1 MTKGIVKAPDN
12 GQGEKGRARE
22 ILAGMPAPPPAR
34 SADSSPI
41 STADI
46 DLTGRTLY
54 LPRMPF
60 SGSYLLA
67 AAMRSIGID
76 SKVTPPSD
84 ARTID
89 LGGKYTSGDE
99 CYPQK
104 VVMGD
109 FMKLLEDEKMD
120 PKKIALMMPTAN
132 GPCRFGQY
140 APLQR
145 RILDENGY
153 GDVVILSLTSA
164 DGYAGIGEH
173 AEELIRTAWRSVV
186 LTDILMK
193 LLLLTR
199 PYEQNRGQTDRVHQQ
214 SMETLAE
221 IISRPG
227 VSHKERMNDLKA
239 ALRRIRENFLAIP
252 TTKENR
258 PLIGVVGEIFCRLN
272 TFSNEEMIRR
282 IEEQGGEA
290 WLAGVGEWIWYTT
303 EERFRR
309 YREEKRRF
317 SRDWLKTMLTKQVQL
332 RDEHALMENFQDLF
346 AGREE
351 PHVPELLEL
360 AGPYLPSSGSMGEMV
375 LSTGG
380 TIYLQKKGADGVV
393 DISPFTC
400 MNGIVTEAVYPKV
413 SREHDDIPIRV
424 FYFDGTQSDL
434 DRDVGIFLEL
444 AKTYRRRRSAD

>member
-1 MTKGIVKAPDN
+1 MSQERTRISDN
-12 GQGEKGRARE
+12 GNGEKERSRK
-22 ILAGMPAPPPAR
+22 ILASMPTPPPAR

-41 STADI
+41 ATAEI
-46 DLTGRTLY
+46 DLANRTLY

-67 AAMRSIGID
+67 AAMRSIGLD
-76 SKVTPPSD
+76 CRVTPESD
-84 ARTID
+84 SRTMN
-89 LGGKYTSGDE
+89 LGSKYTSGDE

-109 FMKLLEDEKMD
+109 FMKILEDEKVD
-120 PKKIALMMPTAN
+120 PKKVALMIPTAN

-145 RILDENGY
+145 RVLDENGY
-153 GDVVILSLTSA
+153 KDVVILSLTSA
-164 DGYAGIGEH
+164 DGYSGIGEH
-173 AEELIRTAWRSVV
+173 AQELIRTGWRSVV

-193 LLLLTR
+193 LLLMTR
-199 PYEQNRGQTDRVHQQ
+199 PYEREKGQTDRTHQE
-214 SMETLAE
+214 SLETLGE
-221 IISRPG
+221 VISRPG
-227 VSHKERMNDLKA
+227 VRHKERMEDLKT
-239 ALRRIRENFLAIP
+239 ALRRIKESFLSIP
-252 TTKENR
+252 IRNEDR

-272 TFSNEEMIRR
+272 AFSNEEMIRR
-282 IEEQGGEA
+282 IEDQGGEA
-290 WLAGVGEWIWYTT
+290 WLAGVSEWIWYTT
-303 EERFRR
+303 EEQFRR
-309 YREEKRRF
+309 YREENRRF

-332 RDEHALMENFQDLF
+332 RDEHALVEDFHDLF

-351 PHVPELLEL
+351 PHVPQLLEL
-360 AGPYLPSSGSMGEMV
+360 ANPYLPSYGSMGEMV

-380 TIYLQKKGADGVV
+380 AIYLHKKGADGIM

-400 MNGIVTEAVYPKV
+400 MNGIITEAVYPKV
-413 SREHDDIPIRV
+413 SREHNNIPVRV

-444 AKTYRRRRSAD
+444 AKTYRRRKTTH